1 MNKKVKK
8 IIKERKEMKVT
19 KITKEYINKLNTPK
33 IKVLLMI
40 IILIILLQLFVT
52 YGLTNTKEFSYRALI
67 RNLSIGLSIYL
78 TIIYKNPLF
87 LLIPFILEF
96 LLEYMKYKG
105 YYIEKYIATK
115 YQYSD
120 YWREINKNDP
130 LFSNFSEG
138 NYDNILGFDTKDH
151 SQDNLQKIL
160 DWSRKVYSD
169 SLEYK
174 MPYLIDYN
182 GKKHYGPI
190 LKKRTDDAKFKLIS
204 NICKIKPGMRVL
216 EIGFGEGD
224 FMLYLREYYNISPI
238 GVSISCEQVNLV
250 KSRGFTAYCMNS
262 WNMTEE
268 ILGKYDLILQCG
280 NLEYIACTGDSEE
293 KYTEYSNIIY
303 SLLKHNGKYFVTC
316 IHFNEEFKS
325 YTLYDYIIGYILW
338 SGNDGHYP
346 SGSDGFAK
354 YANKAGLKN
363 IYQEDRSNDYF
374 ISTVIFMSYLQCMNN
389 KCINSISTYGIL
401 DALLKTI
408 AGPYYLH
415 TYLCYSP
422 TKNFDMLPWQW
433 EFIPQKI
440 NNKLV
445 SPVTLQYILFQK

>member
-1 MNKKVKK
+1 
-8 IIKERKEMKVT
+8 MKVT
-19 KITKEYINKLNTPK
+19 KIRKEYINKLNTPK
-33 IKVLLMI
+33 ISGLLII
-40 IILIILLQLFVT
+40 IILIILIQLFVT
-52 YGLTNTKEFSYRALI
+52 YLMTNTKEFSYRALI
-67 RNLSIGLSIYL
+67 RNLSIGISIYL
-78 TIIYKNPLF
+78 TIIYKNLLF
-87 LLIPFILEF
+87 LLIPFILEI

-115 YQYSD
+115 YQYND
-120 YWREINKNDP
+120 YWREINKNNP
-130 LFSNFSEG
+130 LFSNLTEG

-151 SQDNLQKIL
+151 SQDNLQRIL
-160 DWSRKVYSD
+160 DWSRKVYND

-182 GKKHYGPI
+182 GKKHNGNE
-190 LKKRTDDAKFKLIS
+190 LKKITDDAKFKLIS
-204 NICKIKPGMRVL
+204 TICKIKPGMRVL

-224 FMLYLREYYNISPI
+224 FMLYLREHYNISPI
-238 GVSISCEQVNLV
+238 GVSISCEQVKLV

-268 ILGKYDLILQCG
+268 VLGKYDLILQCG

-293 KYTEYSNIIY
+293 KYKDFSSIIY
-303 SLLKHNGKYFVTC
+303 SLLKPNGKYFVTC

-325 YTLYDYIIGYILW
+325 YSLYDYISAYILW

-346 SGSDGFAK
+346 SGKNVFTK
-354 YANKAGLKN
+354 YANKAGLKK
-363 IYQEDRSNDYF
+363 IYQENRSNDYF

-389 KCINSISTYGIL
+389 KCINSVTSYGLL

-422 TKNFDMLPWQW
+422 TNNFDMLPFQW
-433 EFIPQKI
+433 EFIPQKKD
-440 NNKLV
+440 NKLV
-445 SPVTLQYILFQK
+445 SPVTLEYILFEK